1 MFCLSTVST
10 NDYIKITGISFSKKG
25 KRKTEENGRTKVQR
39 THRDLMGPCRE
50 NKVKKSLFSTTLL
63 SHFCPSQPGEE
74 VGEQR

>member
-10 NDYIKITGISFSKKG
+10 NDYIKITGISFSKRG
-25 KRKTEENGRTKVQR
+25 KENGRKWKNKSSEDT
-39 THRDLMGPCRE
+39 DLMGPCRE